1 MVAHMV
7 KNLPAIQET
16 WVWSLGREDPLKTGM
31 ATHSSILAWRIP
43 WTEEAGGLQSLGLQS
58 QTRQR
63 LTHAETQ
70 PQITKEVEF
79 RSEKAVGKRLRKLGQ
94 EEYFS
99 ENLGWWGWGW
109 GCSPTHCNF
118 SFRILTVTSPPSPLS
133 ALCSF
138 MLWMTVL
145 WMSLKSKGQAENRK
159 V

>member
-1 MVAHMV
+1 
-7 KNLPAIQET
+7 
-16 WVWSLGREDPLKTGM
+16 M

-99 ENLGWWGWGW
+99 ENLGW
-109 GCSPTHCNF
+109 
-118 SFRILTVTSPPSPLS
+118 
-133 ALCSF
+133 
-138 MLWMTVL
+138 
-145 WMSLKSKGQAENRK
+145 
-159 V
+159 